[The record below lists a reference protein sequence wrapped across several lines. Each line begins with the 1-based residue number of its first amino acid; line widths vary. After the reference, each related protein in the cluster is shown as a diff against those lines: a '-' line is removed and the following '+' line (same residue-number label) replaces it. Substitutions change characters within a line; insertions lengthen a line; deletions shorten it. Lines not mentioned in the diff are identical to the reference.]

1 MAQATIGIAEKSP
14 PSVEKAIHRFRE
26 GGFVVV
32 FDSESRENE
41 GDLMVAAEYADE
53 RAVRFLLDHT
63 CGVVCVAL
71 PPNLTERLELGQM
84 IHPNTGLHDTAF
96 TVSVD
101 LVEGTTT
108 GISVH
113 DRSLTIRALAAN
125 ETRPEDLARPGHI
138 FPIRAKSGGV
148 LARDGHT
155 EAGVDLSLLAGLSG
169 ATAICEVVMPDWSMA
184 RLRDLI
190 DLSERFD
197 LPVISVQDLADYR
210 RRLGPADPILARAH

>member
-1 MAQATIGIAEKSP
+1 MAQATIGIAETSP
-14 PSVEKAIHRFRE
+14 QAVDRALSRFRE

-32 FDSESRENE
+32 FDRESRENE

-71 PPNLTERLELGQM
+71 PPAVTKRLELGQM
-84 IHPNTGLHDTAF
+84 VVPNTGLHDTAF

-101 LVEGTTT
+101 LLEGTTT

-113 DRSLTIRALAAN
+113 DRSLTIRALAAAT
-125 ETRPEDLARPGHI
+125 TRPQDLARPGHI
-138 FPIRAKSGGV
+138 FPIRAASGGV

-169 ATAICEVVMPDWSMA
+169 VTAICEVVMPDWSMA
-184 RLRDLI
+184 RRHDLM

-197 LPVISVQDLADYR
+197 LPLISVQDLVDYR
-210 RRLGPADPILARAH
+210 RRLGSGDPIGTGAG

>member
-1 MAQATIGIAEKSP
+1 MAQATIGVAEASRQ
-14 PSVEKAIHRFRE
+14 SFERALRRFRE

-32 FDSESRENE
+32 FDGESRENE

-53 RAVRFLLDHT
+53 QAMRFLLDHT

-71 PPNLTERLELGQM
+71 PPDVAERLELDQM
-84 IHPNTGLHDTAF
+84 VTPNTGLHDTAF

-101 LVEGTTT
+101 LAEGTTT

-113 DRSLTIRALAAN
+113 DRSLTIRALAAAT
-125 ETRPEDLARPGHI
+125 TRPKDLARPGHI
-138 FPIRAKSGGV
+138 FPIRAASGGV

-169 ATAICEVVMPDWSMA
+169 VTAICEVVMPDWSMA
-184 RLRDLI
+184 RLPDLLE
-190 DLSERFD
+190 LSERFD
-197 LPVISVQDLADYR
+197 LPMISVQDIIDYR
-210 RRLGPADPILARAH
+210 RRLGEPIRA